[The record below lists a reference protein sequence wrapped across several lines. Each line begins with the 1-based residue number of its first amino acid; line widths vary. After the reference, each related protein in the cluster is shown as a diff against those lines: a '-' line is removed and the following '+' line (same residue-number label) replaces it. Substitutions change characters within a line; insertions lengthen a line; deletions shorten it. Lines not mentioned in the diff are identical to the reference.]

1 MTDSEIM
8 AVSRR
13 LLAPYVIPS
22 ECPYLSEDQQELSRQ
37 DIEGRSEWMAEW
49 LLLAGSAPHGVVLK
63 KPASFNDLTNCLLP
77 TAKGQ

>member
-13 LLAPYVIPS
+13 LLAPYIIPK

-37 DIEGRSEWMAEW
+37 DLEGRSAWMAEW
-49 LLLAGSAPHGVVLK
+49 LLLSGRAPNVVAFDK
-63 KPASFNDLTNCLLP
+63 F
-77 TAKGQ
+77 

>member
-13 LLAPYVIPS
+13 LLAPYVIPA

-37 DIEGRSEWMAEW
+37 NLEGRSAWMAEW
-49 LLLAGSAPHGVVLK
+49 LLLADSAPHVSDITTGSSS
-63 KPASFNDLTNCLLP
+63 P
-77 TAKGQ
+77 

>member
-13 LLAPYVIPS
+13 LLAPYIIPA

-37 DIEGRSEWMAEW
+37 NLEGRSAWMAEW
-49 LLLAGSAPHGVVLK
+49 LLLADSAPQVSDVY
-63 KPASFNDLTNCLLP
+63 
-77 TAKGQ
+77 

>member
-8 AVSRR
+8 MMSRR

-37 DIEGRSEWMAEW
+37 TLEGRSAWMAEW
-49 LLLAGSAPHGVVLK
+49 LLLAGSAPHGVALK
-63 KPASFNDLTNCLLP
+63 RTLVTGKLSPLRS
-77 TAKGQ
+77 